1 MFNFRWL
8 LLVGLLALATVAEA
22 APIANLAHY
31 YVAKNSTQTVT
42 LSVSDAGV
50 ASTEDIEGMTFS
62 LQIAVGI
69 SSTPSIGS
77 IDFLASSI
85 WTNHVSA
92 ANIVNAAGG
101 NDPQFK
107 SFTLITNNAGDF
119 VNANG
124 TLATIGFTA
133 AGATP
138 GDYSIKLVG
147 TKDAGSDSQFNS
159 GNGSVVPATFGGG
172 TLTVVAPGDFN
183 RDGHVTSADILAM
196 ETALT
201 DLTVYKTA
209 NSLDETGLVAIGD
222 LSGDHAVT
230 NADVQSLLTLLKSG
244 GGSMDAVPEP
254 ASIVL
259 LALALP
265 GLAFVVACRRGV
277 SRGKAWSGAIGHR
290 ATAAGLCHQLMR
302 E

>member
-1 MFNFRWL
+1 MPNLRWL
-8 LLVGLLALATVAEA
+8 LLACLLTLASVTVA
-22 APIANLAHY
+22 APIANLGHY
-31 YVAKNSTQTVT
+31 YVAKNSTQSVT
-42 LSVSDAGV
+42 LAVSDTGTA
-50 ASTEDIEGMTFS
+50 ATEDIEGMTFT
-62 LQIAVGI
+62 LQIGAGI
-69 SSTPSIGS
+69 ASTPSIGA
-77 IDFLASSI
+77 IDFLTSSI
-85 WTNHVSA
+85 WTNHVAA
-92 ANIVNAAGG
+92 ANVINAAGG

-147 TKDAGSDSQFNS
+147 TKDIGSDSQFNS

-196 ETALT
+196 ETALA
-201 DLTVYKTA
+201 DLNAYKTT
-209 NSLDETGLVAIGD
+209 NNLDNAGLVAIGD

-230 NADVQSLLTLLKSG
+230 NADLQSLLTLLKSG
-244 GGSMDAVPEP
+244 GGSVAAVPEP
-254 ASIVL
+254 AAWKLAVL
-259 LALALP
+259 SALISVAL
-265 GLAFVVACRRGV
+265 LRRLSSGV
-277 SRGKAWSGAIGHR
+277 KR
-290 ATAAGLCHQLMR
+290 ANLGSAAHF
-302 E
+302 